1 MHAHARLRV
10 GDAGCRHHLVPAQLL
25 VVVGVDARELAAD
38 LLDRRAAEEL
48 GDHVLVLGDAVAPLL
63 DRDDAVLVG
72 VERVEER
79 LELGAAVLRLQRG
92 VELRLGGLG
101 LVGVAAEPRGEL
113 GERDLGVA
121 VGVEL
126 LEAVL
131 LEDVDVELRRGCG
144 AALEN
149 CAAYLSAKRIAC
161 GAPPG

>member
-1 MHAHARLRV
+1 M
-10 GDAGCRHHLVPAQLL
+10 
-25 VVVGVDARELAAD
+25 AAD

-63 DRDDAVLVG
+63 DRDDAVLVR

-144 AALEN
+144 GALEN
-149 CAAYLSAKRIAC
+149 CAARLCAGVAR